1 MNKHIQQH
9 HERRDIKRSL
19 RTSRGPEH
27 ITFAERCSDNK
38 FVHIINKQKKS
49 VILHRVHMI
58 RQGPVYYCQVR
69 NQLQLLKTSVTTIP
83 SRTTVMAVLAT
94 RIRSLVTRHKHQ

>member
-1 MNKHIQQH
+1 MKDVILREVY
-9 HERRDIKRSL
+9 ERLVDWNILLLPNVAAITNLYTSL
-19 RTSRGPEH
+19 T
-27 ITFAERCSDNK
+27 
-38 FVHIINKQKKS
+38 NKQEC
-49 VILHRVHMI
+49 VVLHRVHVI

-94 RIRSLVTRHKHQ
+94 RIRSLVTRHEHQ